1 MKIGDLAIPI
11 NFPAVF
17 SRVKQ
22 IKPDYNGEPLY
33 ILENGMHLLKS
44 ELYAKD

>member
-11 NFPAVF
+11 NFPTVF
-17 SRVKQ
+17 SRVVS
-22 IKPDYNGEPLY
+22 IKRDYKGEPLY
-33 ILENGMHLLKS
+33 ILENGMPLLKS

>member
-1 MKIGDLAIPI
+1 MKIGDLAIPKK
-11 NFPAVF
+11 FPTVF
-17 SRVKQ
+17 SRVVS
-22 IKPDYNGEPLY
+22 IKRDYDGQPLY